1 MAVTTGQ
8 GLRLVAARRKVAE
21 LASKW
26 PAKRINAILY
36 GTVQFR
42 EKCDVYDLTVS
53 VQRKCVLIFYFV
65 RGYSFRDGVFCISDG
80 TVLKYS

>member
-21 LASKW
+21 LATKW

-36 GTVQFR
+36 GTTVLYNLEKNVMYMILPFPFR
-42 EKCDVYDLTVS
+42 EN
-53 VQRKCVLIFYFV
+53 
-65 RGYSFRDGVFCISDG
+65 VF
-80 TVLKYS
+80 